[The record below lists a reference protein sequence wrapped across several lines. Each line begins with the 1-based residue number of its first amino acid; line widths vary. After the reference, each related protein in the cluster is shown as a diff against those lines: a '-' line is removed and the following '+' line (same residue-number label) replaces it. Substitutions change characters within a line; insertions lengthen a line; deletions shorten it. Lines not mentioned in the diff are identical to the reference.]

1 MAEQLNYQCK
11 FEKYNEELIRLRRHF
26 HRHPELGLQEF
37 ETSAFIQEYLGKLG
51 YRFRIVEPT
60 GIIAEHPCQ
69 DEAAFAGKKKVVL
82 RAEMDALPIQ
92 EQTGLSYASENAGV
106 MHACGHDNHITMVL
120 GAARLLAQRKDE
132 LKGKVRLIFQPSEEL
147 SPQGGSR
154 KMIEAGALKGVDAV
168 FGLHVWPDL
177 PLGKVG
183 IKAGPLMAAS
193 DHFTV
198 TIKGKPSHAARPD
211 EGIDALVAGAQ
222 FVMAAQTIVSRNA
235 DPMKSVVITIGRL
248 NAGTR
253 YNIIAGE
260 CVLEGTCR
268 TFDPAVRDLAERRL
282 DEILSGV
289 CTASGCTGELHYERG
304 YMAVVNDTKMAD
316 YVRESADKILGN
328 GTAVSV
334 EPAMTS
340 EDFSFYLDEKPGV
353 FAWIGTTPPG
363 DIVWPLHS
371 SHYSPDEGV
380 LWRGSALLAGLALGL
395 WEKQQVMLLEKS

>member
-1 MAEQLNYQCK
+1 MTIAESAK
-11 FEKYNEELIRLRRHF
+11 SIEEHLRQLRREF
-26 HRHPELGLQEF
+26 HSHPEISGNEKK
-37 ETSAFIQEYLGKLG
+37 TAA
-51 YRFRIVEPT
+51 RIVRELSEI
-60 GIIAEHPCQ
+60 GGFEIREGVGRHGVIAELSGALPGP
-69 DEAAFAGKKKVVL
+69 AIAL
-82 RAEMDALPIQ
+82 RADMDALQI
-92 EQTGLSYASENAGV
+92 EEETGLSFCSENCGV

-168 FGLHVWPDL
+168 FGIHVWPDL

-282 DEILSGV
+282 DEVLSGV

-334 EPAMTS
+334 KPAMTS

>member
-1 MAEQLNYQCK
+1 MTIAESAK
-11 FEKYNEELIRLRRHF
+11 SIEEHLRQLRREF
-26 HRHPELGLQEF
+26 HRHPEISGNEKK
-37 ETSAFIQEYLGKLG
+37 TAA
-51 YRFRIVEPT
+51 RIVRELSEI
-60 GIIAEHPCQ
+60 GGFEIREGVGGHGVIAELSGALPGP
-69 DEAAFAGKKKVVL
+69 AIAL
-82 RAEMDALPIQ
+82 RADMDALQI
-92 EQTGLSYASENAGV
+92 EEETGLSFCSENCGV

-168 FGLHVWPDL
+168 FGIHVWPDL

-211 EGIDALVAGAQ
+211 EGIDALVAGAVCDGSPDYRQ
-222 FVMAAQTIVSRNA
+222 QKCRSHEVRRYNHRKTECWN
-235 DPMKSVVITIGRL
+235 
-248 NAGTR
+248 R

-282 DEILSGV
+282 DEVLSGV

-334 EPAMTS
+334 KPAMTS

-371 SHYSPDEGV
+371 SHYSPMKEFSGGDPPCLQDLHWDCGKNSR
-380 LWRGSALLAGLALGL
+380 LCY
-395 WEKQQVMLLEKS
+395 